1 MTVKTAT
8 AIPTYLSEKLQ
19 KMVNE
24 DQFYQAVINFCQV
37 NFMSRP
43 DIGPSNEEKL
53 QPCEVNEKLEYY
65 A

>member
-43 DIGPSNEEKL
+43 DICPSNEEKL